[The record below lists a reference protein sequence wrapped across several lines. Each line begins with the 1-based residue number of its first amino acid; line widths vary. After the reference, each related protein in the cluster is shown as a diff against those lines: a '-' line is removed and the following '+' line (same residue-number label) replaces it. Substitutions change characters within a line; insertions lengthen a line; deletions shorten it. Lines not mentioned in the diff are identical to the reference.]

1 MEIQIDVMQ
10 KIQDHDRL
18 ACSAKFVM
26 AARDKKT
33 GKAYIVPNLDIS
45 GEPEHFRIKN

>member
-10 KIQDHDRL
+10 KFQETDRL

-33 GKAYIVPNLDIS
+33 GKAYQVPQLDIS
-45 GEPEHFRIKN
+45 GEP